1 MFYLTLLEALSNRII
16 VSPILFSL
24 FICLLNLVETDNI
37 LLDHNLMYGGGLYS
51 INTYP
56 KRERERERER
66 EELYIEVEFRTI
78 GTQVQNYM
86 QQVWLMQFEEG
97 LI

>member
-56 KRERERERER
+56 KRERERE
-66 EELYIEVEFRTI
+66 ELYIEVEFRTI

>member
-1 MFYLTLLEALSNRII
+1 
-16 VSPILFSL
+16 
-24 FICLLNLVETDNI
+24 
-37 LLDHNLMYGGGLYS
+37 MYGGGLYS

-56 KRERERERER
+56 KRERER

>member
-16 VSPILFSL
+16 ISPILFSL
-24 FICLLNLVETDNI
+24 FIFLLNLVETDNI

-86 QQVWLMQFEEG
+86 QQVWLMQFEG

>member
-16 VSPILFSL
+16 ISPILFSL
-24 FICLLNLVETDNI
+24 FIFLLNLVETDNI

>member
-16 VSPILFSL
+16 ISPILFSL
-24 FICLLNLVETDNI
+24 FIFLLNLVETDNI

-66 EELYIEVEFRTI
+66 EELYIEVEFRNT

>member
-1 MFYLTLLEALSNRII
+1 
-16 VSPILFSL
+16 
-24 FICLLNLVETDNI
+24 
-37 LLDHNLMYGGGLYS
+37 MYGGGLYS

-66 EELYIEVEFRTI
+66 EELYIEVEFRNT

>member
-16 VSPILFSL
+16 ISPILFSL
-24 FICLLNLVETDNI
+24 FIFLLNLVETDNI

-56 KRERERERER
+56 KRERERER